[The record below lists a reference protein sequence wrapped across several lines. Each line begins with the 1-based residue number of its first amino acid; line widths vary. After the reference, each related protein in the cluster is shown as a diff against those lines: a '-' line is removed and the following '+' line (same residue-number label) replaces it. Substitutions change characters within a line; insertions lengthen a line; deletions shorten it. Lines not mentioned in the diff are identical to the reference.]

1 MRKFHIFT
9 DLDGTL
15 LGKEDYRYEENV
27 QVISD
32 LKLKGIGVS
41 LNTSKT
47 LSETECWHYK
57 LGLDSPFIIENGAA
71 ILFPK
76 NKFELEQLKHHKVES
91 RGRYFCI
98 VLGMKI
104 DLLED
109 LYRPYAEKVTS
120 LIHCPRNE
128 AESLTGLGGSD
139 LQRARM
145 REFSLPLIIPD
156 PPVKEELASVAS
168 QIGARLIEGGRF
180 CHLQGNADKG
190 SSMLIAKKI
199 IEESLESE
207 LISISLGDSEN
218 DLGML
223 RAAEYGIYL
232 GSDRKM
238 IDECARNNISHEN
251 TAAPDGW
258 GKALKKALEHY
269 SVD

>member
-15 LGKEDYRYEENV
+15 LGKEDYRYEVNM
-27 QVISD
+27 QLISD
-32 LKLKGIGVS
+32 LKGKGIGIS

-47 LSETECWHYK
+47 LSETECWQYK
-57 LGLDSPFIIENGAA
+57 LGLDSLFIIENGAA

-76 NKFELEQLKHHKVES
+76 NKFELEQLKPHKVES
-91 RGRYFCI
+91 RGSYFCI

-104 DLLED
+104 DSLEF
-109 LYRPYAEKVTS
+109 LYRPYAERVTS
-120 LIHCPRNE
+120 LIHCSKNE
-128 AESLTGLGGSD
+128 AMSLTGLGGPD
-139 LQRARM
+139 LRRART
-145 REFSLPLIIPD
+145 REFTLPLIIRD
-156 PPVKEELASVAS
+156 PSIKHELASVAS

-180 CHLQGNADKG
+180 CHLQGNSDKG

-199 IEESLESE
+199 IEENLKGKV
-207 LISISLGDSEN
+207 ISISLGDSEN

-232 GSDRKM
+232 GSDQKM
-238 IDECARNNISHEN
+238 IDECARNNISLEY